1 MPHPF
6 GLPEDFIPE
15 RKMKSQHTREFVQ
28 KELEA
33 RFARMSKSC
42 ETAWSRIRKA
52 SDIAKAGVQST
63 LIPSDIEA
71 LQNNLCGAKEDFQD
85 VAEELEGF
93 LNVFRMMQT
102 IE

>member
-6 GLPEDFIPE
+6 GLPEDFKPE
-15 RKMKSQHTREFVQ
+15 RKMKSQHTREFVH

-33 RFARMSKSC
+33 RFAKMSKYC
-42 ETAWSRIRKA
+42 EIAWNRIFKA
-52 SDIAKAGVQST
+52 TDIAKAGVQSP

-71 LQNNLCGAKEDFQD
+71 LQNNLCGAKDNFHD
-85 VAEELEGF
+85 VAEELDTF

-102 IE
+102 ID